1 MHVFEKYFG
10 GFKMKLLKAFL
21 WVLPLLYMMMIWRMS
36 SLPSNAYVELPDTNV
51 DRFIKESLHLVEF
64 AILYLLFVL
73 AAYFN
78 EKLTATTSLIFAI
91 VACLYG
97 LTDEIHQ
104 SFVPARSATL
114 IDLIKDVI
122 GVSVAYYFVRKK
134 LLRIK
139 VVGDCPPPL

>member
-1 MHVFEKYFG
+1 
-10 GFKMKLLKAFL
+10 MKLLRGFL

-36 SLPSNAYVELPDTNV
+36 SLPSNAYVELPDSNV

-78 EKLTATTSLIFAI
+78 GKLTATTSLIFAV

-114 IDLIKDVI
+114 IDLVKDVI

-134 LLRIK
+134 LLRSK
-139 VVGDCPPPL
+139 AVGDCPPPL